1 MPDKNPQP
9 ELGTVQRWFQSV
21 ISHPDGVAGGV
32 EAEEAQRM
40 MRLRRSELEKVIRRS
55 KNLSAEERL
64 GIYANAYYA
73 RLLECLRESFP
84 VLCKA
89 LGRELFDE
97 FAFDYLQRY
106 PSSSYTLS
114 RLGDR
119 FADFLEETRP
129 DRSASGATP
138 AVDWPDFLIDLARLE
153 WTIEQVFDGPGVE
166 GQALLSAADLRGMDP
181 ARFGEARLRPVVCL
195 TLLTFKFPVN
205 DYYTAARR
213 LGEGAEAPDTPAPGA
228 QYLAL
233 TRRDYVVRRIVLSA
247 AQHALLTGLKE
258 GRQVNESIALAAER
272 WAGDEAAFA
281 AAIGEWFGEWSAA
294 GLFWRFDY

>member
-1 MPDKNPQP
+1 MSEENSQPD
-9 ELGTVQRWFQSV
+9 LGTVQRWFQSV

-32 EAEEAQRM
+32 EAEEAQRL

-106 PSSSYTLS
+106 PSQSYTLS

-129 DRSASGATP
+129 DRAAPGETP

-166 GQALLSAADLRGMDP
+166 GMALLSAADLRGIEA

-195 TLLTFKFPVN
+195 KLLTFKYPVN
-205 DYYTAARR
+205 EYYTAARR
-213 LGEGAEAPDTPAPGA
+213 LGEATEAPDTPAPGT

-247 AQHALLTGLKE
+247 AQHALLTALEE
-258 GRQVNESIALAAER
+258 GVKVNDAIALAAAK
-272 WAGDEAAFA
+272 WNGDETMFA
-281 AAIGEWFGEWSAA
+281 RAIGEWFEQWSAA
-294 GLFWRFDY
+294 GIFERVEE

>member
-1 MPDKNPQP
+1 MADENSQP

-32 EAEEAQRM
+32 EAEEAQLLM
-40 MRLRRSELEKVIRRS
+40 QLRRSELEQVIRRS
-55 KNLSAEERL
+55 KNLTAEERL

-106 PSSSYTLS
+106 PSQSYTLS

-129 DRSASGATP
+129 DKGTG
-138 AVDWPDFLIDLARLE
+138 AVDWPDFLIDLAQLE

-166 GQALLSAADLRGMDP
+166 GAALLSAADLRGLEP

-195 TLLTFKFPVN
+195 ALLTFKYPVN

-213 LGEGAEAPDTPAPGA
+213 LSEGAEAPPTPAPGA

-247 AQHALLTGLKE
+247 AQHALLAGLKE
-258 GRQVNESIALAAER
+258 GRRVNEAIALAAVR
-272 WAGDEAAFA
+272 WEEDEASFA
-281 AAIGEWFGEWSAA
+281 RAIADWFEQWSAA
-294 GLFWRFDY
+294 GMFAGFGAAG

>member
-1 MPDKNPQP
+1 MSDPNPDLN
-9 ELGTVQRWFQSV
+9 TVQRWFQSV
-21 ISHPDGVAGGV
+21 ISHPDGVAGGID
-32 EAEEAQRM
+32 AEEAQKL

-84 VLCKA
+84 VFCKA

-97 FAFDYLQRY
+97 FAFDYLQRF
-106 PSSSYTLS
+106 PSTSYTLS

-119 FADFLEETRP
+119 FAEFLEETRP
-129 DRSASGATP
+129 DKGAG

-166 GQALLSAADLRGMDP
+166 NERLLSAADLRGIDP
-181 ARFGEARLRPVVCL
+181 GRFGEGRLRTVVCL
-195 TLLTFKFPVN
+195 TLLTFKYPVN
-205 DYYTAARR
+205 EYYTAARKVA
-213 LGEGAEAPDTPAPGA
+213 EEAEAPDAPSPGA

-233 TRRDYVVRRIVLSA
+233 TRREYVVRRIVLSA

-258 GRQVNESIALAAER
+258 GRRVNDAIALAAEQ
-272 WAGDEAAFA
+272 WAGDEVAFA
-281 AAIGEWFGEWSAA
+281 AAIGQWFVEWSAA
-294 GLFWRFDY
+294 GLFWRFED

>member
-1 MPDKNPQP
+1 MSEENAQP

-32 EAEEAQRM
+32 EAEEAQRL
-40 MRLRRSELEKVIRRS
+40 MRLRRSELEQVIRRS
-55 KNLSAEERL
+55 KNLTGEERL

-89 LGRELFDE
+89 LGRGLVYE

-106 PSSSYTLS
+106 PSQSYTLS

-129 DRSASGATP
+129 DKDAG

-153 WTIEQVFDGPGVE
+153 WMIEQVFDGPGVE
-166 GQALLSAADLRGMDP
+166 GQALLSAADLRGIEP
-181 ARFGEARLRPVVCL
+181 A
-195 TLLTFKFPVN
+195 
-205 DYYTAARR
+205 
-213 LGEGAEAPDTPAPGA
+213 
-228 QYLAL
+228 Q
-233 TRRDYVVRRIVLSA
+233 
-247 AQHALLTGLKE
+247 
-258 GRQVNESIALAAER
+258 
-272 WAGDEAAFA
+272 
-281 AAIGEWFGEWSAA
+281 
-294 GLFWRFDY
+294 

>member
-1 MPDKNPQP
+1 
-9 ELGTVQRWFQSV
+9 
-21 ISHPDGVAGGV
+21 
-32 EAEEAQRM
+32 
-40 MRLRRSELEKVIRRS
+40 
-55 KNLSAEERL
+55 
-64 GIYANAYYA
+64 
-73 RLLECLRESFP
+73 
-84 VLCKA
+84 LCKA

-106 PSSSYTLS
+106 PSTSYTLN

-129 DRSASGATP
+129 DRETESATP

-166 GQALLSAADLRGMDP
+166 GTALLSAADLHGIEP
-181 ARFGEARLRPVVCL
+181 ARFGEAHLRPVVCL

-205 DYYTAARR
+205 EYYTAARR
-213 LGEGAEAPDTPAPGA
+213 LGEGDAPETPAPGA

-247 AQHALLTGLKE
+247 AQHALLAGLKE
-258 GRQVNESIALAAER
+258 GRRVNEAIALAADKWER
-272 WAGDEAAFA
+272 DEATFA

-294 GLFWRFDY
+294 GFFWRFDY